1 MKKQQNIMSETKE
14 QYKAHWS
21 SELLTLLGI
30 WLFEK
35 GEIGHALLCITG
47 PQWGYKT
54 AIQLKITWDDVYDFE
69 DHHVKTRLFS
79 DAQED
84 DINDRYIT
92 GLANN
97 YIELAYDKVDVNYV
111 EDSICMNYKTGKPLS
126 TSTLNRELQKFSKQ
140 FLKEIE
146 EKTGKEFHLKP
157 LKSNAFQV
165 AFALKLLAKYS
176 YSKKAF
182 VSISKFMGHRT
193 LKDTIKLLE
202 VEPFDTIVY
211 DFQGF
216 SESSN
221 LNIEL
226 LESTDKLKNFMKE
239 TMFDH
244 WVALKDSFSPLS

>member
-1 MKKQQNIMSETKE
+1 MSETKE

-69 DHHVKTRLFS
+69 DHDFKYILFP
-79 DAQED
+79 DAQCEAKED
-84 DINDRYIT
+84 DVETRFID
-92 GLANN
+92 GLARK
-97 YIELAYDKVDVNYV
+97 YIELAENIVDLNYTDDV
-111 EDSICMNYKTGKPLS
+111 ICTNYKTGKPLS

-157 LKSNAFQV
+157 LKSNAFQI

-226 LESTDKLKNFMKE
+226 LENTDKLKSFMKE

>member
-1 MKKQQNIMSETKE
+1 MSEAKE

-54 AIQLKITWDDVYDFE
+54 AIQLKINWDDVYDFE
-69 DHHVKTRLFS
+69 DHHVKYHLFS
-79 DAQED
+79 DEQED
-84 DINDRYIT
+84 DISGRYIT
-92 GLANN
+92 GLANK
-97 YIELAYDKVDVNYV
+97 YIELAHDIVELNYTDDV
-111 EDSICMNYKTGKPLS
+111 ICTNYKTGKPLS

-140 FLKEIE
+140 FLKEVE

-157 LKSNAFQV
+157 LKSNAFQI

-202 VEPFDTIVY
+202 VEPFDVIYY
-211 DFQGF
+211 DFLGF

-221 LNIEL
+221 LNL
-226 LESTDKLKNFMKE
+226 DLMKNNDKLTNFME
-239 TMFDH
+239 EAMFNHRAAIIDRLPPH
-244 WVALKDSFSPLS
+244 L